1 MIRSETPHIL
11 VGSQTHPGMTGKIN
25 EDRYGIG
32 HFRMSSSNP
41 TPVAFGVVC
50 DGIGG
55 QKSGEVAAEL
65 AVSAILNTI
74 NSSFGNQP
82 LQTMLRAVSLANDA
96 IYCHA
101 QEGQNLH
108 GMGATVAM
116 VWLEADH
123 LYTTSIGDSR
133 IYLIRKQSIRQVTTD
148 HTWVQEALE
157 NGKINKE
164 QAQNHP
170 NAHVIK
176 RYLGAPVVPQA
187 DQRLNLRK
195 DDTDVTAL
203 ANQGVQLWPEDSIL
217 ICSDGLT
224 EHVSDKEIVEF
235 INQHPLD
242 NQAAVDEMVNLAC
255 QRGGKD
261 NITIILFTLHDPKP
275 KSFFQK
281 LFS

>member
-1 MIRSETPHIL
+1 MIRSTSPHIL
-11 VGSQTHPGMTGKIN
+11 VGAQSHPGMSGKIN
-25 EDRYGIG
+25 EDRYGIS
-32 HFRMSSSNP
+32 HFQVSSSNT

-55 QKSGEVAAEL
+55 QKSGEVAADL
-65 AVSAILNTI
+65 AVTAILNTVT
-74 NSSFGNQP
+74 SSFGNQP
-82 LQTMLRAVSLANDA
+82 LQTMLTAISIANNA
-96 IYCHA
+96 IYCQA
-101 QEGQNLH
+101 QEGQHLH

-116 VWLEADH
+116 VWLEGDR
-123 LYTTSIGDSR
+123 LYTTSVGDSR
-133 IYLIRKQSIRQVTTD
+133 IYLIRDHSIRQVTTD

-195 DDTDVTAL
+195 EDTDASAL
-203 ANQGVQLWPEDSIL
+203 ANQGVHLWPDDSIL
-217 ICSDGLT
+217 LCSDGLT
-224 EHVSDKEIVEF
+224 EHVNDKEIVE
-235 INQHPLD
+235 ILNQHPMN
-242 NQAAVDEMVNLAC
+242 NQSSVEAMVDLAC
-255 QRGGKD
+255 NRGGKD
-261 NITIILFTLHDPKP
+261 NITIILFKLHDPKP
-275 KSFFQK
+275 KNFFQK